1 MLVAR
6 VVVRMRMSFFGMRNL
21 IAVSVAVPAMAVTV
35 STMSV
40 VVEEE
45 QSHDV
50 RSQSQASDNQDELRL
65 RDLLRLH
72 EALDG
77 FEEDAHAQR
86 HKEDAVDQRTQ
97 RFRAL
102 PAVCVHFRARLGVG
116 DLDGPETDA
125 EGEDIVEHVEG
136 IGDQS
141 EGVDGVSDG
150 EFEEE
155 EEGVDDQ
162 ENDDLGGLGEGHFGG
177 L

>member
-6 VVVRMRMSFFGMRNL
+6 VVVRMRMAFFGMRNL
-21 IAVSVAVPAMAVTV
+21 IAVSVAVPAVTV
-35 STMSV
+35 TMSAMSV

-45 QSHDV
+45 QSHNV
-50 RSQSQASDNQDELRL
+50 RSQSQASNNQDELWL
-65 RDLLRLH
+65 RDLLRFH
-72 EALDG
+72 EALNG
-77 FEEDAHAQR
+77 FKEDAHAER
-86 HKEDAVDQRTQ
+86 HKENTVDQRTQ
-97 RFRAL
+97 CFRAL

-155 EEGVDDQ
+155 EEGIDDQ
-162 ENDDLGGLGEGHFGG
+162 ENDDLGGLGEGHGG
-177 L
+177 WW

>member
-1 MLVAR
+1 
-6 VVVRMRMSFFGMRNL
+6 MSLFGIRNL
-21 IAVSVAVPAMAVTV
+21 IAVSVAVSSVAVAV
-35 STMSV
+35 STMSM

-50 RSQSQASDNQDELRL
+50 RRQSQTSYNQDKLRL
-65 RDLLRLH
+65 GDLLRLH

-77 FEEDAHAQR
+77 LEEDAHAQR
-86 HKEDAVDQRTQ
+86 HEEDTVDQRTQ
-97 RFRAL
+97 CLRAL
-102 PAVCVHFRARLGVG
+102 PSICVRFGVCLGVG

-136 IGDQS
+136 IGDQG
-141 EGVDGVSDG
+141 EGVDGISDG

-162 ENDDLGGLGEGHFGG
+162 EDDDLGGLGEGHGDELWWPG
-177 L
+177 RLL